1 MTRFPRSAEAQFP
14 RLMAL
19 APIVLAF
26 VLLLSGSPG
35 LFAQRGGG
43 RGGQQGPATP
53 PKPMHRVAGVRD
65 GASFFPKTDYA
76 QVRPL
81 KAGEVDFR
89 HYHAPEESLA
99 LMKMWAQ
106 KYPDLVEIYS
116 VGKSFEGR
124 DIWQM
129 TITNRKTG
137 KDTDKPAFFIEG
149 GRHAGESSGSEATL
163 YFINHVLTNY
173 GTDPAITRLVDT
185 KALYCKPH
193 NNPDGNT
200 LYLTTAQTLR
210 STVRPNDDDNDGL
223 LDEDPGED
231 LDGDGFVR
239 QMRKL
244 VGPGKGNA
252 SKDPRDPSGRLMRRV
267 AQGEGDYVLYPEGI
281 DNDGDGRS
289 NEDGIGGLD
298 LHRNYPENW
307 RPMREA
313 TSRGYTQ
320 GGAGEYPL
328 SEPETRAVFTF
339 VMTHPNIAAAETLDT
354 AVPMILRG
362 PSTERDSV
370 AMAPEDLALFEKFD
384 KKAQEI
390 TGYARAGDVFYDYS
404 VGGRPVDP
412 LTGETPVGRPL
423 FGHSPDFGY
432 SYVGVPWYGDEIWNG
447 GRFMDYDK
455 DGRVDE
461 YEVMRWNDENRAGK
475 GDFQNWTPY
484 RHPQLGEVEIGG
496 WNPKFWSQNPPPDLL
511 ETWARNEAL
520 WNLWMAEQ
528 LPQVKI
534 VSLIATPAKP
544 APPAK
549 GKPAKGAKPEPPV
562 SLEGVYDVSV
572 TVTNE
577 GQMPTALEIAK
588 RVKIVRPDACTLV
601 LAGGQ
606 ELLQAPQGRRQQ
618 RPVIEIG
625 WLKAGETKTVTWQV
639 KGTGKAT
646 VNVASTRGGID
657 RREVTIGAGTD

>member
-1 MTRFPRSAEAQFP
+1 MSTVRRFVPVVV
-14 RLMAL
+14 AL
-19 APIVLAF
+19 GFA
-26 VLLLSGSPG
+26 LSGSPDLLAQRG
-35 LFAQRGGG
+35 MGQRGGG
-43 RGGQQGPATP
+43 QGPAAP
-53 PKPMHRVAGVRD
+53 ARPMHRVAGVRD
-65 GASFFPKTDYA
+65 GVSIFVKTDYA

-81 KAGEVDFR
+81 KPGEVDFK
-89 HYHAPEESLA
+89 HYHTPDESLV
-99 LMKMWAQ
+99 LMRLWAQ

-149 GRHAGESSGSEATL
+149 GRHAGESTGSEATL

-173 GTDPAITRLVDT
+173 GSDPAITRLVDT

-193 NNPDGNT
+193 NNPDGNM

-239 QMRKL
+239 QIRKF

-252 SKDPRDPSGRLMRRV
+252 SKDPRDPSGRLMRRGQ
-267 AQGEGDYVLYPEGI
+267 QGEGDYVMYPEGI
-281 DNDGDGRS
+281 DNDGDGRY

-307 RPMREA
+307 RPMREE
-313 TSRGYTQ
+313 TRRGYTQ

-328 SEPETRAVFTF
+328 SETETRAVFLF
-339 VMTHPNIAAAETLDT
+339 MMTHPNVAAAQTLDT

-362 PSTERDSV
+362 PSTERDEV
-370 AMAPEDLALFEKFD
+370 AMTPDDLALFRKFD

-390 TGYARAGDVFYDYS
+390 TGYARAGDVYHEYAT
-404 VGGRPVDP
+404 GGRRVDP
-412 LTGETPVGRPL
+412 VTGEGPRDQPL

-432 SYVGVPWYGDEIWNG
+432 SYFGVPWYGDEIWNG
-447 GRFMDYDK
+447 GRFVDYDK

-461 YEVMRWNDENRAGK
+461 YEVLKWNDENRAGK
-475 GDFQNWTPY
+475 GDFQNWTVF
-484 RHPQLGEVEIGG
+484 RHPQLGDVEIGG

-520 WNLWMAEQ
+520 WNVWMAEQ

-534 VSLIATPAKP
+534 VSVTATPAKP

-562 SLEGVYDVSV
+562 SLEGVYDVTV
-572 TVTNE
+572 TLTNE
-577 GQMPTALEIAK
+577 GQMPTALDIAR
-588 RVKIVRPDACTLV
+588 RVKIVRPDTCTLTP
-601 LAGGQ
+601 GSGQ
-606 ELLQAPQGRRQQ
+606 ELLKAPQGQRQQ
-618 RPVIEIG
+618 RPVMELG

-639 KGTGKAT
+639 KGIGKAI
-646 VNVASTRGGID
+646 VNLSSTRGGID
-657 RREVTIGAGTD
+657 RKDVTVGPPGTAGG